1 MSAIHEMTFTDW
13 ASLLHHEALRTSL
26 LAKQSLASCLMRLL
40 CVITF
45 ALHVSSA
52 LASDYWTTSRIQGT
66 PEPAKPFVAEQ
77 VFAGV
82 ALNSALDMGPV
93 PELNQ
98 WLFVENGGKL
108 WCVPNDITATKAEVA
123 LDLKALHPNC
133 DHVYGVTFHPKF
145 GSHKQI
151 FITYTNGDKL
161 DDGSRLSRF
170 KVAQEVPLVIDPASE
185 QILMTWPSGGHNGAA
200 VCFGNDGL
208 LYLSTGDAE
217 VPAPPDPRVTG
228 QDISDL
234 LSSVLR
240 IDVDHADPGKPYA
253 VPQDNPFLTMPK
265 ARPEIYAFGLRN
277 PWKMSFDR
285 VTGNLWCGDVG
296 WEQWEQI
303 FLIKRGANY
312 GWSAMEGNNPILPER
327 KSTVPITPPIV
338 THDHTEAASITG
350 GFVYRGK
357 RLPELVGAY
366 VYGDYETGKIW
377 ALWHDGQQVT
387 RHEEIADTSIKI
399 VSFGQGE
406 DGDVYFLHWGNPS
419 TVHRLVRNPKAGKP
433 SSFPRKLS
441 ETGLLTDIANHALAP
456 GVKPYAI
463 LAPMWADGAEGVRMA
478 AFTQGKIEAKVW
490 TNKKTGKT
498 ESKVTWPAGT
508 VLAKTLAMQLDQAK
522 PDSSIKVETQVLH
535 YDGEAWNAY
544 SYRWNE
550 AQTDAE
556 IVGPH
561 GDERKLDLVGDQYP
575 GGKHR
580 YNYRFHSRAE
590 CLRCHN
596 AWSGF
601 ALSFQPQQLMDEAGW
616 LASGVVDE
624 NFFKCS
630 EARLVNPYAEQ
641 EPLEAR
647 ARSWLHTNCA
657 HCHRQ
662 NGGGSVPLMVNAE
675 MALMEMRAVEEKPT
689 RGDFGVQRASV
700 IAPRVPYESVLLHR
714 LATSGAGHMPVIGAH
729 EVDSEGLVMLAEW
742 IDHIERVTEP
752 QGMVFAPPASS
763 VRDAW
768 NDRWIQTKD
777 DWLAYKKKVE
787 VSRLPYLINNTETAL
802 FCALRMKSGFFPDE
816 DQAEVLKLASQSS
829 NAHIRAL
836 FERFLPDSQRV
847 ETLGASA
854 SVEKILAHKGDSKR
868 GAELFSST
876 GKAAACLACHFVNG
890 SGRDFGPD
898 LSKVGVRLNQAQLI
912 ESLLAPSKL
921 IVPGYQPVVL
931 TMKGGGAQSGFIV
944 KREGDD
950 VLLKIATGQS
960 VPLKKAEVQSEQTLP
975 VSLMPEGLL
984 QSFTA
989 HEAADLI
996 EYLGSLK

>member
-1 MSAIHEMTFTDW
+1 MSAVHEMTFTDW

-93 PELNQ
+93 PGLNQ

-123 LDLKALHPNC
+123 LDLKALHSTC

-145 GSHKQI
+145 GSNKQI

-240 IDVDHADPGKPYA
+240 IDVDHADSGKAYA
-253 VPQDNPFLTMPK
+253 VPKDNPFLTTPK

-406 DGDVYFLHWGNPS
+406 DGDIYFLHWGNPS
-419 TVHRLVRNPKAGKP
+419 TVHRLARNPKAGKP

-441 ETGLLTDIANHALAP
+441 ETGLLTDAANHALAP

-463 LAPMWADGAEGVRMA
+463 RAPMWADGAKGVRMA

-561 GDERKLDLVGDQYP
+561 GNERKLDLVGEKYP

-616 LASGVVDE
+616 LATGVMDE

-662 NGGGSVPLMVNAE
+662 NGGGSVPLMVNVE
-675 MALMEMRAVEEKPT
+675 MALNEMRAVEEKPT
-689 RGDFGVQRASV
+689 RGDFGVWDAKV
-700 IAPRVPYESVLLHR
+700 IAPGDPWRSVLLHR
-714 LATSGAGHMPVIGAH
+714 LATTGSGHMPAIGSQG
-729 EVDSEGLVMLAEW
+729 VDKLGLALQIEW
-742 IDHIERVTEP
+742 MMRMQSDEEFPQPVDLESLKEHQWLLKLGSWDVDDVSACLLEPESCLQLLNALDRGNLSPKIERIVV
-752 QGMVFAPPASS
+752 QKAAAS
-763 VRDAW
+763 
-768 NDRWIQTKD
+768 
-777 DWLAYKKKVE
+777 
-787 VSRLPYLINNTETAL
+787 P
-802 FCALRMKSGFFPDE
+802 
-816 DQAEVLKLASQSS
+816 
-829 NAHIRAL
+829 NAHIRSL
-836 FERFLPDSQRV
+836 FERFLPDDQRV

-854 SVEKILAHKGDSKR
+854 SSEKILAIKGDAKR
-868 GAELFSST
+868 GTELFSPT

-898 LSKVGVRLNQAQLI
+898 LSKVGARLNQAQLI
-912 ESLLAPSKL
+912 DSLLTPSKL
-921 IVPGYQPVVL
+921 IAPGYQPVVL
-931 TMKGGGAQSGFIV
+931 TMKDGGAQSGFIV
-944 KREGDD
+944 KREGDE
-950 VLLKIATGQS
+950 VFLKIATGQS
-960 VPLKKAEVQSEQTLP
+960 VPLKKTEVQSEQTLP

-989 HEAADLI
+989 QEAADLI
-996 EYLGSLK
+996 DYLGSLK